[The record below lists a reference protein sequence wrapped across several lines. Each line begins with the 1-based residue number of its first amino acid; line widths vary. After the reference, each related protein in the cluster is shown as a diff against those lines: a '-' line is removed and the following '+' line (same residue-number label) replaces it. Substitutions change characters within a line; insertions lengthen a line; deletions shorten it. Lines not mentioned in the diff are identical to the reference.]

1 MDWRQVAGV
10 REVLGSEQGAIVRDW
25 GGKVPIV
32 LAYPNT
38 YAVGM
43 SSLAMHGLY
52 RLFNAL
58 PGVVCERAFASLD
71 RHPQAGEIPLT
82 LESQRPIG
90 EAALVAFS
98 LSFEMDYLNLIDML
112 RRAGIPERAE
122 QREEG
127 DPFIVLGGPAVSANP
142 EPLAAVADAIVVG
155 EAEELL
161 GDLVDC
167 IRASGDQ
174 DRTATLDCL
183 ARLEGVYVPLRH
195 PGGAVQRRWLRDLD
209 AYPTSSVIV
218 APRAEFGD
226 MHLIEIARGCGHGCR
241 FCLAGYWY
249 RPPRERS
256 LDVVLAQAREGLQ
269 RLRKVGLVASAVSD
283 YRHIDELV
291 GELRGMGA
299 GISVSSLRVA
309 PLTEGLVRALA
320 ESGSR
325 TITFAPEAGSEELR
339 RTINKCV
346 THDQILAAA
355 TMAASYGFET
365 LKLYFM
371 VGLPEETED
380 DIEALI
386 ALTHEVA
393 GAFARNVT
401 VNVTPY
407 VPKAHTPFERAAMA
421 SEDVLAVRLARL
433 RDALGRG
440 RISVRAEG
448 ADSARLQAVL
458 ARGDRTV
465 GEALLRMRRPS
476 AGRFER
482 SLRDLGASFAD
493 YTRAREPSEA
503 LPWDVVDSG
512 VRPAYRRTEANRA
525 IARATTPDC
534 TPGDCVRCGACPE
547 EKGTS

>member
-1 MDWRQVAGV
+1 MDWRQIASV

-58 PGVVCERAFASLD
+58 PGVVCERAFSSLE
-71 RHPQAGEIPLT
+71 RHPRAGEVPLT

-112 RRAGIPERAE
+112 RRAGIPGRASE
-122 QREEG
+122 REEG
-127 DPFIVLGGPAVSANP
+127 DPYVVLGGPAVSANP

-167 IRASGDQ
+167 IRASHDQ

-195 PGGAVQRRWLRDLD
+195 SGGAVRRRWVRDLD
-209 AYPTSSVIV
+209 AYPTSSAIV

-256 LDVVLAQAREGLQ
+256 LSLIVAQAREGLR

-283 YRHIDELV
+283 YTHIDELV
-291 GELRGMGA
+291 SELRALGA
-299 GISVSSLRVA
+299 DISVSSLRVA

-325 TITFAPEAGSEELR
+325 TITFAPEAGSEALR
-339 RTINKCV
+339 RTINKCI

-355 TMAASYGFET
+355 AMAASYGFET

-371 VGLPEETED
+371 VGLPGESDD

-386 ALTHEVA
+386 DLSREVA
-393 GAFARNVT
+393 EAFARNVT
-401 VNVTPY
+401 VNVTPL
-407 VPKAHTPFERAAMA
+407 VPKAHTPFERAPLVP
-421 SEDVLAVRLARL
+421 EDVLAARLVRLRTAWGK
-433 RDALGRG
+433 GRV
-440 RISVRAEG
+440 SVRAEG
-448 ADSARLQAVL
+448 ADSARVQAVL

-476 AGRFER
+476 PARFEQ
-482 SLRDLGASFAD
+482 SLRELGAAFED
-493 YTRAREPSEA
+493 YTRAREPGEA
-503 LPWDVVDSG
+503 LPWDVIDSR
-512 VRPAYRRTEANRA
+512 VRPAYRQAEAGRA
-525 IARATTPDC
+525 ATGTPTPDC
-534 TPGDCVRCGACPE
+534 APEGCARCGSCPE
-547 EKGTS
+547 QECP